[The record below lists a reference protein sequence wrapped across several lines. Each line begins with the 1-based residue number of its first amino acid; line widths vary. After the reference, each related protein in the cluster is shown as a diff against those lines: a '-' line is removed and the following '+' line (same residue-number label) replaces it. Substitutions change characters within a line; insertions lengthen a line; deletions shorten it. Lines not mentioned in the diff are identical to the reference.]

1 MLYDELTQPG
11 SYICHH
17 GVKGQKWGLRHNK
30 KKKNTPL
37 VPQNDSRYH
46 VKREYGYYIDKKQ
59 YKRMKANEARINK
72 RATKAAQMYTNF
84 DDLVNTVTDND
95 LFLRKVAS
103 NTLDGKINYGD
114 QIVPGTNQTY
124 RQFVNDVLTYNDLF
138 NEYVR

>member
-30 KKKNTPL
+30 KKKNTSL

-59 YKRMKANEARINK
+59 FKRMKTNVARINK
-72 RATKAAQMYTNF
+72 RATKADQMYTPF
-84 DDLVNTVTDND
+84 KDLVETVTEND

-103 NTLDGKINYGD
+103 DTLDGTIYLMNM
-114 QIVPGTNQTY
+114 
-124 RQFVNDVLTYNDLF
+124 
-138 NEYVR
+138 